1 MGVLFDYVNMEF
13 VGAPSSITISGLTAS
28 AAEINTNTSVV
39 AGTASASKTAV
50 LGASKN
56 LDILGLPV
64 GGLKIGPAGTET
76 VVTPTAI
83 ELNSLSLVP
92 ITLTTVS
99 TTPASGSCAC
109 QFAFKNG
116 TGGAL
121 GHSVSGFAYSSGV
134 DGLSQVAVTSFAT
147 LTNGVVLPVSTTK
160 LFQFVTSATG
170 TIGCTLTASAG
181 TYYITFINTNTGS
194 LLTSSAIVVNA

>member
-64 GGLKIGPAGTET
+64 GGLKIGAAGAEVATT
-76 VVTPTAI
+76 VTAAEI
-83 ELNSLSLVP
+83 NSAADVP

-109 QFAFKNG
+109 QFALKNG
-116 TGGAL
+116 AGTAL
-121 GHSVSGFAYSSGV
+121 AHAIAGFAYSSAV
-134 DGLSQVAVTSFAT
+134 DGLSEVAITSFAT
-147 LTNGVVLPVSTTK
+147 LTNGVILPVATTK
-160 LFQFVTSATG
+160 LFKFVTTATG
-170 TIGCTLTASAG
+170 TLGCTLTASAG
-181 TYYITFINTNTGS
+181 TYYITFINPNNGR
-194 LLTSSAIVVNA
+194 LLTSSALVVNA